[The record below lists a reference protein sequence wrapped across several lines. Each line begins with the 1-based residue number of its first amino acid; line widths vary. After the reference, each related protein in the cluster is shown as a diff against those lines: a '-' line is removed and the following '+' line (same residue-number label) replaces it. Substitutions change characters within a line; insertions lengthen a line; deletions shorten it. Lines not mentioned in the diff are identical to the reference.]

1 MAKKKRTK
9 QEPQSIDTGGGAYI
23 GGKVE
28 VGRDFIGRDQVTVV
42 EQTSEGMTVD
52 AFLRLLA
59 ELRQQ
64 LSTAKLDTDTSD
76 IIDADVRVIE
86 EQASKEKPSKA
97 IILSKLK
104 GVTELL
110 TETGKVAVAAS
121 ALAPLA
127 EKAITWAQQLFW

>member
-9 QEPQSIDTGGGAYI
+9 QEPHGVDTGGGAYI

-52 AFLRLLA
+52 AFLQLLA

-64 LSTAKLDTDTSD
+64 LSTAGLDTDTSD

-86 EQASKEKPSKA
+86 EHASKEKPSKP
-97 IILSKLK
+97 ITLSNLK
-104 GVTELL
+104 GGTELL
-110 TETGKVAVAAS
+110 TETGKVVATAT
-121 ALAPLA
+121 ALVPLA
-127 EKAITWAQQLFW
+127 EKAITWAQQLFQ

>member
-9 QEPQSIDTGGGAYI
+9 QEPHDVHTGGGAYI

-42 EQTSEGMTVD
+42 EQTSVGMTVD
-52 AFLRLLA
+52 AFLQLLA

-64 LSTAKLDTDTSD
+64 LSTAGLDTDTSD

-86 EQASKEKPSKA
+86 EQASKEKPSKP

-110 TETGKVAVAAS
+110 TETGKVAVAAT

-127 EKAITWAQQLFW
+127 EKAITWAQQLFR

>member
-9 QEPQSIDTGGGAYI
+9 QEAHGVDTGGGAYI

-28 VGRDFIGRDQVTVV
+28 VGRDFVGRDQVTIV

-52 AFLRLLA
+52 AFLQLLA

-64 LSTAKLDTDTSD
+64 LSTARLDTDTSD

-110 TETGKVAVAAS
+110 TETGKVAVAAT

-127 EKAITWAQQLFW
+127 EKAITWAQQLFP